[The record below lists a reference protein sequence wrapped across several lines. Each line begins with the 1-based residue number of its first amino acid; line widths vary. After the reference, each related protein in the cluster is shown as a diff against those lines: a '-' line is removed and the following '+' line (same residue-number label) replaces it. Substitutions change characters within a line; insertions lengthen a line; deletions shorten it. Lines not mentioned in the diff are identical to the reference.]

1 MTPPREHY
9 ANTHHG
15 LRHRL
20 QPSTPTRP
28 THQIKQ
34 GIALKHIFYAVNT

>member
-1 MTPPREHY
+1 MSSPREHY

-20 QPSTPTRP
+20 QHTKPPRP
-28 THQIKQ
+28 THQIKKRM
-34 GIALKHIFYAVNT
+34 ALKHTFFAVNT